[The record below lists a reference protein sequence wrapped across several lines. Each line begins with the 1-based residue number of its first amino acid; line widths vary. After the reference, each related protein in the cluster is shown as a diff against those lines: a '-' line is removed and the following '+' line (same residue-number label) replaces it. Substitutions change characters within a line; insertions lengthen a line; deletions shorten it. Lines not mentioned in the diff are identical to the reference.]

1 MAQLTVQELYNKS
14 IQLLEEDP
22 SLENVYVRLYT
33 PFLYNKF
40 EFVDD
45 IDRYPNNDEELA
57 IRSTSSLKNVGD
69 GIKLNKFITILE
81 GLDKTK
87 KIRYYSTGFIDKIV
101 IDLKMISNYICIITK

>member
-22 SLENVYVRLYT
+22 SLKNVYVRIYT
-33 PFLYNKF
+33 PYFDNNF

-69 GIKLNKFITILE
+69 GIKLNKFISFLS
-81 GLDKTK
+81 GLDKTRK
-87 KIRYYSTGFIDKIV
+87 LRYYCHGCIDEMV
-101 IDLKMISNYICIITK
+101 TDLKMISNCICIITK